1 MPPIN
6 FFFLL
11 VCGRGQC
18 TSAVGEIGVSCAWS
32 LLAVAEVVE
41 HHRAAAAA
49 MDVSTWTSTMLL
61 LLLIA
66 ECGAQLDVCG
76 QPPLNSRIVGG
87 QAAPPGAWP
96 WQVSLHSSGSHFC
109 GGSLINSEWVLSA
122 AHCFTRSRSVTAFLG
137 RQRQQGS
144 NPNEVSR
151 RVTETILHP
160 DYNPATFDNDVVLL
174 KLSLP
179 VTFNNFVRPACLAAA
194 PSSFFTGIA
203 SWVTG
208 WGTIGSG
215 VPLPPPQDLMEVEV
229 PVVGNRQCNCD
240 YTGLRI
246 TANMICAGLREGGK
260 DACQGDSGGPMVS
273 KQGSVWVQSGVVSF
287 GQGCAQPEFPGV
299 YARVSR
305 YQDWISGLVGND
317 NLPGFVTFTSAGVD
331 PDSVVNC
338 GNPPPTGGTAPPT
351 SGTSPPTSGTSPPT
365 ITSTRPPVLCGR
377 APLNGRLSGSGSA
390 SARAGSWPWVVSLHS
405 RGAHVCGGTLV
416 AEDAVLTSAQCVT
429 RSTAPEWTVFL
440 GRLRQNGSNSFEVA
454 ASVIS
459 IATSTESGP
468 NVAILQ
474 LASPPPLSAFIQ
486 PICIESGQTFAAGS
500 TCWAAGWS
508 AGRGGEEQA
517 LQEVQTSLLDCGN
530 ASTADNICTQLLPLD
545 QEDSGG
551 PLMCKLG
558 DSWYQTAVLSTDA
571 SRADNLTVFPP
582 LTRFRSFLMREVGD
596 FLSPTISSAPPPLFL
611 SQLLLFGMGLHPILM
626 VLCH

>member
-1 MPPIN
+1 
-6 FFFLL
+6 
-11 VCGRGQC
+11 
-18 TSAVGEIGVSCAWS
+18 
-32 LLAVAEVVE
+32 
-41 HHRAAAAA
+41 
-49 MDVSTWTSTMLL
+49 MDVPTSTSTMLL

-87 QAAPPGAWP
+87 QAAPSGAWP
-96 WQVSLHSSGSHFC
+96 WQVSLHRSGTHFC

-122 AHCFTRSRSVTAFLG
+122 AHCFRSTRAVTAFLG

-151 RVTETILHP
+151 RVTETIPHP
-160 DYNPATFDNDVVLL
+160 DYNPATFDNDVALL
-174 KLSLP
+174 RLSSP
-179 VTFNNFVRPACLAAA
+179 VTFDNFVRPVCLAAA

-208 WGTIGSG
+208 WGSIGSG

-240 YTGLRI
+240 YTATGLRI
-246 TANMICAGLREGGK
+246 SGNMICAGLREGGK

-287 GQGCAQPEFPGV
+287 GQGCARPEFPGV

-305 YQDWISGLVGND
+305 YQDWISGHAGND
-317 NLPGFVTFTSAGVD
+317 NLPGFVTFTSPGAD
-331 PDSVVNC
+331 PDSAVSC

-351 SGTSPPTSGTSPPT
+351 GGTAPPTGGTASPT
-365 ITSTRPPVLCGR
+365 VTSTRPPVLCGR

-390 SARAGSWPWVVSLHS
+390 SALAGSWPWMASLHL

-429 RSTAPEWTVFL
+429 RSAAPDWTVFL
-440 GRLRQNGSNSFEVA
+440 GRWRQNGSNSFEVA

-468 NVAILQ
+468 NVAILH
-474 LASPPPLSAFIQ
+474 LASPPPLSTFIQ

-500 TCWAAGWS
+500 PCWAAGWS
-508 AGRGGEEQA
+508 ADRGGEEQA

-545 QEDSGG
+545 QEDRGG
-551 PLMCKLG
+551 PLMCQLG
-558 DSWYQTAVLSTDA
+558 DSWYQAAVLSTDPG
-571 SRADNLTVFPP
+571 RADNVTVFPP
-582 LTRFRSFLMREVGD
+582 LNRFRSFLTREVGD
-596 FLSPTISSAPPPLFL
+596 FLSPTTCSAPPPLFL
-611 SQLLLFGMGLHPILM
+611 SQLLLVATGLQPILM